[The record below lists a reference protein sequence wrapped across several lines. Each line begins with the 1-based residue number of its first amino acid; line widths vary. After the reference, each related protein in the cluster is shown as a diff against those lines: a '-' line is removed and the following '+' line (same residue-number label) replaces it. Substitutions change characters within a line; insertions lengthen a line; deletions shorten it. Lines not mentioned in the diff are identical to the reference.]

1 MIFASRNWSLW
12 TRANGVM
19 DKHGVIK
26 WCYVIKWRSVITW
39 RDKVTLHDEV
49 AWSRLSWRLGI
60 PFIFSWQLRLFLS
73 RLWTYYFRYSSTKLQ
88 GSSSFWRFFDWL
100 VFYFAVNVGI
110 NIFLHVFMISCVCIL
125 LDLHFKSEMRSI
137 SVSNKKNT
145 VQNLYMYRFCTL
157 LELIKLLLGVTV
169 SLRFTLKIL

>member
-1 MIFASRNWSLW
+1 M
-12 TRANGVM
+12 
-19 DKHGVIK
+19 
-26 WCYVIKWRSVITW
+26 KWRDQGCHDGW
-39 RDKVTLHDEV
+39 EFLLFFRDSCVYFYLACEPTTLDTRPQSCRGQ
-49 AWSRLSWRLGI
+49 ALFGG
-60 PFIFSWQLRLFLS
+60 FSIGWF
-73 RLWTYYFRYSSTKLQ
+73 
-88 GSSSFWRFFDWL
+88 
-100 VFYFAVNVGI
+100 FYFAVNVGI